1 MDETAI
7 EFIET
12 RLFSK
17 QRDEILTD
25 DEFREFQNEQA
36 YRFDGRTGKNA
47 Q

>member
-25 DEFREFQNEQA
+25 DEYREFQKEQA
-36 YRFDGRTGKNA
+36 DRFNGRTGKTA
-47 Q
+47 